1 MLHTKLFT
9 SLLLI
14 RAKYWKQVYPKL
26 CIKIRM
32 VKKNNRIW
40 KCITGEVAV
49 WSRSY
54 LSFPGMSNDWEKCEE
69 KQESYSFGQN
79 GMDFSSGSQAFLDFY
94 YKKAEWRSASLAS
107 LWSWTEVLY
116 CPILLAQRGTGQ
128 CSTALLWSQI
138 CVWNGANISRR
149 TSLSLSLP
157 ICRMEIIIVSTSLIR
172 GWEINKIIHVKF
184 FTGCLVHNKH

>member
-49 WSRSY
+49 RSRSY

-107 LWSWTEVLY
+107 LWSWTGLY
-116 CPILLAQRGTGQ
+116 CWLKEEPGSAQQ
-128 CSTALLWSQI
+128 LCSGVRYVSETVLTSPATPLW
-138 CVWNGANISRR
+138 V
-149 TSLSLSLP
+149 
-157 ICRMEIIIVSTSLIR
+157 
-172 GWEINKIIHVKF
+172 
-184 FTGCLVHNKH
+184 LVCPSVEWK